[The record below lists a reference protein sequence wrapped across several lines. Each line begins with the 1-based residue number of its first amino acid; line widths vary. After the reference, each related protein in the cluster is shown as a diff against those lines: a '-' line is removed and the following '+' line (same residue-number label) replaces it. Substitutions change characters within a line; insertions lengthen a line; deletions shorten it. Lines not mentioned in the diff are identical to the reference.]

1 MARDKELAE
10 YTTHTL
16 GAGVSYE
23 FQTGWLPF
31 FKKGEAN
38 LFVDWIK
45 FDYEDF
51 RDVRVTDV
59 APGEEPLYNFSS
71 YVIRAYLSF
80 WY

>member
-1 MARDKELAE
+1 M
-10 YTTHTL
+10 
-16 GAGVSYE
+16 
-23 FQTGWLPF
+23 
-31 FKKGEAN
+31 
-38 LFVDWIK
+38 DWIK

-59 APGEEPLYNFSS
+59 APGDEPLYNFSS